1 MISEIVKRNI
11 ALLTDF
17 YELLMMEGYFDLAKN
32 KKENIKKDMVL
43 PKSKKAIVLVYGVDR
58 TGIIFNVCKILYN
71 FNINILDI
79 DQTVLGGYFNMM
91 AVVDISKVKNVEE
104 VKKGLSL
111 LAKKM
116 KLNINFQLEETFL
129 AMHQL

>member
-1 MISEIVKRNI
+1 MK
-11 ALLTDF
+11 
-17 YELLMMEGYFDLAKN
+17 
-32 KKENIKKDMVL
+32 KKENIKKDMAL
-43 PKSKKAIVLVYGVDR
+43 PKIKKAIVLVYGVDR